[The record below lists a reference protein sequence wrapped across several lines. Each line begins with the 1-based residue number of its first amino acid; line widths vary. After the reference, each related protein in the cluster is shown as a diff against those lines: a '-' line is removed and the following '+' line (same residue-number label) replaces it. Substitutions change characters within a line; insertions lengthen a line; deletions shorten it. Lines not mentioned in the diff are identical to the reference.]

1 MCLTTFFF
9 GAIFQSKPELNE
21 EQKRKEQKKM
31 IEIDGKEYR
40 TELQWNQKRRA
51 ILEDERGKGI
61 LRQWYI
67 DMKQKHMR
75 GARFYSEAQTRPF
88 TQDEWLAFRKER
100 KELAEARKKSQ
111 CCQSCGKYFGKLA
124 KYDLEGGVCYF
135 CRSEY
140 TAWDLL
146 QCNKIPKADAK
157 AHGERLWEW
166 DAKKKKRVLKI
177 RYYYKGSQTED
188 ISEEEYDAL
197 HSKFIELFGNIED
210 EYNECL
216 EWDRTDYDGRKWW

>member
-1 MCLTTFFF
+1 M
-9 GAIFQSKPELNE
+9 
-21 EQKRKEQKKM
+21 
-31 IEIDGKEYR
+31 
-40 TELQWNQKRRA
+40 
-51 ILEDERGKGI
+51 
-61 LRQWYI
+61 
-67 DMKQKHMR
+67 
-75 GARFYSEAQTRPF
+75 
-88 TQDEWLAFRKER
+88 
-100 KELAEARKKSQ
+100 
-111 CCQSCGKYFGKLA
+111 
-124 KYDLEGGVCYF
+124 CYF